1 MMLKTV
7 FLLMTTGASV
17 FWPISPDIP
26 LAGSVPAL
34 ISARDETHITNSSA
48 LDPFFR
54 QLGATEARTR
64 TRTLRIIQY
73 GDSHTKADLFTGAV
87 RKNLLR
93 DFGGD
98 VPRFVKQ
105 TTYKPASATG
115 QLIAFQP
122 LGINGA
128 RAKRLSDMSQSPG
141 FLQSLAENKPDLI
154 ILAYGTNEVTDRDWT
169 VDSYSRMLV
178 GIITRLRSAAP
189 EASFLILGPPDR
201 SVSGSGGWASAQ
213 RMPLLLEAERRAAV
227 TAGAA
232 FWSEY
237 DAMGG
242 AGSMNVWVAR
252 GLGRF
257 DHVHFTAVG
266 YSKLAALF
274 YTDLIKA
281 YRGGRSSSPS
291 NGTATDTGMD
301 LRVMRGIP
309 VSAKKPD

>member
-1 MMLKTV
+1 MLKTV
-7 FLLMTTGASV
+7 FLLITTGASV
-17 FWPISPDIP
+17 FWPISPDLP
-26 LAGSVPAL
+26 LAGSVPTL
-34 ISARDETHITNSSA
+34 ISARDESRITNGSA

-54 QLGATEARTR
+54 QLAATEGGTR

-87 RKNLLR
+87 RHNLLR
-93 DFGGD
+93 DFGGE

-105 TTYKPASATG
+105 TTYRPSSAGG
-115 QLIAFQP
+115 QVIAFQP

-141 FLQSLAENKPDLI
+141 FLQSLSENKPDLI
-154 ILAYGTNEVTDRDWT
+154 ILAYGTNEVTDKDWT
-169 VDSYSRMLV
+169 VESYSQMLV

-201 SVSGSGGWASAQ
+201 SVSGSGGWATAA
-213 RMPLLLEAERRAAV
+213 RMPLLLEAQRRAAF
-227 TAGAA
+227 AGGAA
-232 FWSEY
+232 FWSVY

-242 AGSMNVWVAR
+242 PGSMNVWVAR
-252 GLGRF
+252 GLGRL

-274 YTDLIKA
+274 YADLINA
-281 YRGGRSSSPS
+281 YRGARSSSPS
-291 NGTATDTGMD
+291 SGTRTETGLD
-301 LRVMRGIP
+301 LRVMRGVP
-309 VSAKKPD
+309 VSKKPD